1 MARMYC
7 LWVGIILLILGVIG
21 FLTPMFL
28 TLQFTGLHNW
38 IHLISGAVL
47 AYLGFTGTAVK
58 TGAQVFGV
66 VYTLVGVLGFI
77 GGGTVPVL
85 GLPVNALYNLIHI
98 VVGLAGVYA
107 GFGAAEAASSSRA

>member
-1 MARMYC
+1 MYC
-7 LWVGIILLILGVIG
+7 QWVGIILLVLGVIG
-21 FLTPMFL
+21 FMTTSLL
-28 TLQFTGLHNW
+28 TLQFTPLHNW

-77 GGGTVPVL
+77 GGGTVPIL
-85 GLPVNALYNLIHI
+85 GVPVNALYNLIHL

-107 GFGAAEAASSSRA
+107 GFSAAAATSSNA

>member
-7 LWVGIILLILGVIG
+7 QWVGIILLVLGIIG
-21 FLTPMFL
+21 FMTPMLL
-28 TLQFTGLHNW
+28 TLQFTALHNW

-47 AYLGFTGTAVK
+47 AYLGFTGSAVK

-66 VYTLVGVLGFI
+66 VYTLVAVLGFL
-77 GGGTVPVL
+77 GGGVVPIL
-85 GLPVNALYNLIHI
+85 GLPVNALYNLIHL

-107 GFGAAEAASSSRA
+107 GFSAPEASSSKA